1 MSMSNGRDSMPGRA
15 RQAPA
20 PGSATPPPGAA
31 RAAPMRR
38 RPPMPVIHQIAW
50 VSLFLQLLIVGIL
63 IGIAVYIGTPTP
75 ILAATIAYLVL
86 AALIRLLLIPVLLR
100 VMGKW
105 AWYVPRWA
113 HRVLPDVTFGHA

>member
-1 MSMSNGRDSMPGRA
+1 MTRSKPMSMSNGRDSMPGRA

-86 AALIRLLLIPVLLR
+86 AALIRLLLTSNQRRGMHYAREGRLELAIL
-100 VMGKW
+100 
-105 AWYVPRWA
+105 
-113 HRVLPDVTFGHA
+113 